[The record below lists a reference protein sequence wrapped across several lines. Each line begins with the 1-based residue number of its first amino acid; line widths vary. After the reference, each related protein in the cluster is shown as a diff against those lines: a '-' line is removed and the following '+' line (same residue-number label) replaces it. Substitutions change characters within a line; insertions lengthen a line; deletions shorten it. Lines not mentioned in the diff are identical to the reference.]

1 MRTLHTFILLLG
13 FVFAGHG
20 LNAATPQQAGD
31 YAGTAKVTY
40 FDLGNGNKVKTTY
53 DIIISIQEDNTVSVQ
68 YGVGSPYVSSG
79 CPISPK
85 NGGFFN
91 GNNGSHNFTILFEF
105 KGKRNLKGTLHFI
118 SPYNASSGKF
128 NLKKINI

>member
-31 YAGTAKVTY
+31 YAGTAKVTN
-40 FDLGNGNKVKTTY
+40 FDLGNGNKLKSTSE
-53 DIIISIQEDNTVSVQ
+53 IIITIQEDDTVSVQ
-68 YGVGSPYVSSG
+68 YGVGPPYVSSG

-91 GNNGSHNFTILFEF
+91 GTTSGYSFTILYEF
-105 KGKRNLKGTLHFI
+105 KGKSNLKGTLQFI